1 MEQALRVIG
10 DGLSIAAM
18 AIIASTALGA
28 FKRIPK
34 GVAIPMQWG
43 FDGKPTAWRLP
54 RAPGLL
60 LIPLISIAVIFSF
73 TVSGATFRVQGLEA
87 IMVLC
92 VRATLAAML
101 ALAQLL
107 HLRFAIRTLQDEGR
121 L

>member
-1 MEQALRVIG
+1 MSTALRVIG

-34 GVAIPMQWG
+34 GVAVPMQWG
-43 FDGKPTAWRLP
+43 LNGQATWRAP
-54 RAPGLL
+54 RAAGLL
-60 LIPLISIAVIFSF
+60 LIPLVSIALIFAF
-73 TVSGATFRVQGLEA
+73 TLSGATFKVEGLEA
-87 IMVLC
+87 LMLLC
-92 VRATLAAML
+92 VRATLAAVL

>member
-34 GVAIPMQWG
+34 GVAVPMQWG
-43 FDGKPTAWRLP
+43 FDGKATW
-54 RAPGLL
+54 RAPRTVGLL
-60 LIPLISIAVIFSF
+60 LIPLVSIALIFSF

-92 VRATLAAML
+92 VRATLAAVL

>member
-1 MEQALRVIG
+1 MSTALRVIG
-10 DGLSIAAM
+10 DGLSIAAL

-34 GVAIPMQWG
+34 GVAVPMQWG
-43 FDGKPTAWRLP
+43 FDGKAAWRAP
-54 RAPGLL
+54 RTPGLL
-60 LIPLISIAVIFSF
+60 VIPGVAIAVIFSF
-73 TVSGATFRVQGLEA
+73 TLSGATFRVEGLEA
-87 IMVLC
+87 LMVLC
-92 VRATLAAML
+92 VRATLAALL